1 MQIVGDT
8 SVVIATMMSLA
19 GSDIQDY
26 LFYLDTLIESPI
38 NSYILPQYPFPN
50 QGNSFGIGNAFITLD
65 LNGNLINQHFLEL
78 TFLDSNN
85 VEIGASGGLVFT
97 DFLLYSPY
105 PFYIDKSGYIYIYI
119 QY

>member
-1 MQIVGDT
+1 MLWRKSIKNGQSSNVYPNYMQIVGDT

-65 LNGNLINQHFLEL
+65 LNGN
-78 TFLDSNN
+78 S
-85 VEIGASGGLVFT
+85 
-97 DFLLYSPY
+97 
-105 PFYIDKSGYIYIYI
+105 
-119 QY
+119 